1 MLGLCCFALGL
12 WISNLIGGGVGAIIT
27 RHSHT
32 GQEHAAASISGPQVV
47 VVELL
52 FYCSSPPFF
61 FLFYRFNLSRVSL
74 LLASLNQKCVF
85 SLHSPVPLK
94 MTSFRPP
101 LAGPASD
108 KSSGSSTSNAQYTPV
123 SDGSVEGQSS
133 RNPGGPLKIQTDFGD
148 VQDPFSEDDGDSF
161 NYNDEARPKFSRPR
175 VPKYTPVEEQQVV
188 RRFDRRLVPFLAL
201 LYLLSFLD
209 RSS

>member
-1 MLGLCCFALGL
+1 MSSCSFTALP
-12 WISNLIGGGVGAIIT
+12 
-27 RHSHT
+27 H
-32 GQEHAAASISGPQVV
+32 
-47 VVELL
+47 
-52 FYCSSPPFF
+52 FF
-61 FLFYRFNLSRVSL
+61 FLFYCFNLSRVSFL
-74 LLASLNQKCVF
+74 VASLNQKCVF